1 MNESGCLNVEWIKK
15 YKWAAAGAAFCIC
28 AGLYIFAELN
38 KKEDHEVLPK
48 EVSAE
53 AIEKPQEETPPEQP
67 QSIVIDV
74 KGAVKKPG
82 VYDMQSGD
90 RVHHVIQKAG
100 GILDGAD
107 QNQLNLALL
116 LQDGMVIYVPKKGE
130 EGAASGA
137 APEGQSNVEST
148 EQNGSAKTVNINTA
162 TSEELQTLPGIGP
175 SRAETIIAYRE
186 ENGGFKT
193 IEDMMN
199 VSGIGEKS
207 FEKLKPSIT
216 VK

>member
-1 MNESGCLNVEWIKK
+1 MEWIKK

>member
-1 MNESGCLNVEWIKK
+1 MEWIKK

-100 GILDGAD
+100 GVLDGAD

>member
-100 GILDGAD
+100 GVLDGAD